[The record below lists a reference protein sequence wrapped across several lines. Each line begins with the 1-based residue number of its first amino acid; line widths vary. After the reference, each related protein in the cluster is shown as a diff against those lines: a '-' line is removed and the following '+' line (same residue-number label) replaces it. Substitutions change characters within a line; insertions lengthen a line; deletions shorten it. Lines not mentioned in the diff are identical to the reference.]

1 MKTKTMVM
9 ALFVSNLLMFALGFP
24 VFGDD
29 ENPRRSGRPAAEKA
43 ARDLRERGPELQSQ
57 RRLGNGPP
65 ASRDPAQ
72 FVAMLMRQFDKD
84 GDQKLDS
91 QELAAL
97 LTSMRDRQAP
107 MGGQQPMGPMQAN
120 RFRPGGVE
128 GRRGGDGTDEAGG
141 VTPKRPP
148 VEE

>member
-1 MKTKTMVM
+1 MRIKNVVLATF
-9 ALFVSNLLMFALGFP
+9 AAVSLILASDSAAIA
-24 VFGDD
+24 DD
-29 ENPRRSGRPAAEKA
+29 ENPRGIRRLGAETGR
-43 ARDLRERGPELQSQ
+43 RDLSERGLERQGQ
-57 RRLGNGPP
+57 RRLGDGPP
-65 ASRDPAQ
+65 AGRDPAQ
-72 FVAMLMRQFDKD
+72 FVTMLMRQFDKD